1 MIQLK
6 SAEQIE
12 GIRKSSRILVETFRH
27 IKKFIHAEIT
37 TKEIDKEVEKFI
49 HSRDAIPS
57 FKGFNGFPASTCISV
72 NEQVVHG
79 IPDARK
85 LKNGEI
91 VGVDIG
97 VNLNGFFS
105 DAAYTFVIGE
115 VSDEIKKLL
124 KVTREALYKG
134 IEKAKAGKR
143 LSDISNAIQEHAEAN
158 NFSVVRELVGHGV
171 GLNVWELPQVPNYG
185 LPGKGLK
192 LQNGMVL
199 ALEPMIN
206 LGDYEVETEEDGWTV
221 VTKDRK
227 MSAHFEHTIAI
238 TDHKTEIITEGI
250 EE

>member
-185 LPGKGLK
+185 LPGKGPK